1 MSYMFLDKNALIVVD
16 YIPGSSGR
24 LLMRCLAEMDSAIDY
39 HNPCIM
45 SHQINENPASLEI
58 DFHTIPKRYF
68 NWYLH
73 KQPSYDINVIFDQ
86 IGCFSV
92 ADRERSKFYPRDYD
106 MSGERIYFGV
116 HSWATLLDYQMFHPN
131 VSYVSIV
138 PQTEIGIEY
147 QNKRARA
154 CYPYHYDVDSKWVDN
169 VILFNSKQHK
179 ECFDFCTAL
188 ATKDTEMTIE
198 WIKAFLGNYRTEK
211 IDTVKNILEIYYK
224 KVVDFL

>member
-1 MSYMFLDKNALIVVD
+1 MNYMFLDKNALIVVD

-24 LLMRCLAEMDSAIDY
+24 LLMRCLSEMDSAIDY

-92 ADRERSKFYPRDYD
+92 ADRERSNFFPNQNYN
-106 MSGERIYFGV
+106 MLGERIYYGV
-116 HSWATLLDYQMFHPN
+116 HTWETLLDHNTFHPN

-138 PQTEIGIEY
+138 PQTEQGYIYQHNRAWKCYRNHYEKYHWDRSIEIF
-147 QNKRARA
+147 NKK
-154 CYPYHYDVDSKWVDN
+154 P
-169 VILFNSKQHK
+169 HK
-179 ECFDFCTAL
+179 TCFDFCTAL
-188 ATKDTEMTIE
+188 STKNTEMIIE
-198 WIKAFLGNYRTEK
+198 WLKSFLGNYREEK
-211 IDTVKNILEIYYK
+211 IDTVKHILEVYYE
-224 KVVDFL
+224 KVVDYV

>member
-1 MSYMFLDKNALIVVD
+1 MFLDKNALIVVD

-92 ADRERSKFYPRDYD
+92 ADRERSNFFPNQNYD
-106 MSGERIYFGV
+106 LTREKIYYGV
-116 HSWATLLDYQMFHPN
+116 HSWEEQFDFSKFHQN
-131 VSYVSIV
+131 ISFVSIV
-138 PQTEIGIEY
+138 PQTDIGHNY
-147 QNKRARA
+147 QHSRAKL
-154 CYPYHYDVDSKWVDN
+154 CYPNHYETFKWYND
-169 VILFNSKQHK
+169 IEAFNKKQHQNI
-179 ECFDFCTAL
+179 FDLCTAL
-188 ATKDTEMTIE
+188 STKNTEMIIE
-198 WIKAFLGNYRTEK
+198 WIKSFLKSYRIDK
-211 IDTVKNILEIYYK
+211 IDKVKQILDIYYE
-224 KVVDFL
+224 KVVDRV